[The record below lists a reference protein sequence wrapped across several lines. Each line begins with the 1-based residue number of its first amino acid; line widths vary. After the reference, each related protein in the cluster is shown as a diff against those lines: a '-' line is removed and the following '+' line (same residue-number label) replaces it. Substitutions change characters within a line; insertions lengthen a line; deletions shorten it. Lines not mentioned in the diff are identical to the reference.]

1 VCVQVAG
8 RKSGEQFETLSL
20 ILSNLSSIPQ
30 PIKDMFIEIPQDAFR
45 VDLSSTEIRNAMM
58 KKAEVEKNKAKEVI
72 S

>member
-1 VCVQVAG
+1 
-8 RKSGEQFETLSL
+8 
-20 ILSNLSSIPQ
+20 
-30 PIKDMFIEIPQDAFR
+30 MFIEIPQDAFR